1 MIDNYS
7 KITRKPFHLA
17 WIDIPSFFDRDTR
30 TTRDS
35 FENKIPSFCIIVSNT
50 TQFSNFQIMI
60 AIWFAIN
67 HRMKRK
73 MVAHASRLIFH
84 YKRCQAFLFL
94 SNDRMIEIK
103 ILKEK
108 KGAMKSKCIEFIP
121 FPYFNHNLFREYNF
135 NIR

>member
-17 WIDIPSFFDRDTR
+17 WIDIPSFFDHDTR

-35 FENKIPSFCIIVSNT
+35 FENKISSFCIIVSNT

-73 MVAHASRLIFH
+73 MVARASRLIFH

-94 SNDRMIEIK
+94 SNDRNKNTKGKERSDEIK
-103 ILKEK
+103 MYRIY
-108 KGAMKSKCIEFIP
+108 S